1 MLLVSKNNE
10 VNFYGYDKQGNI
22 HEVKKIGGR
31 FFRCELVENKLVP
44 VELLTEFY
52 FND

>member
-10 VNFYGYDKQGNI
+10 VNFYGYDARGI

-44 VELLTEFY
+44 VELLTNFY
-52 FND
+52 FNE

>member
-1 MLLVSKNNE
+1 MLLVSKNNGK
-10 VNFYGYDKQGNI
+10 NYYGYNSKGI
-22 HEVKKIGGR
+22 HEVVKIGGR
-31 FFRCELVENKLVP
+31 FFRAELCENKLIP